1 MGQPAAGQLELG
13 SGSPPAGLARQPVA
27 RAPSLRR
34 DYLELELAVKSLSPS
49 LRLSLSN
56 SLVVPAAA
64 GGAGHIP
71 ASPRSFDRAVM
82 VAQWCEQRLKTRETR
97 VRTLPW
103 ASSGH
108 VTTRS
113 TPTLPDANL
122 RYQEAFDWRKWTKGG
137 CSFLLLS
144 ESAQF

>member
-1 MGQPAAGQLELG
+1 MLTSRVAAKPEEALDWRKWTKGGRGFSGFRSSDRAFMGQPAAGQLELG

-64 GGAGHIP
+64 GGAGHTGIP
-71 ASPRSFDRAVM
+71 ASPLI
-82 VAQWCEQRLKTRETR
+82 E
-97 VRTLPW
+97 
-103 ASSGH
+103 
-108 VTTRS
+108 
-113 TPTLPDANL
+113 
-122 RYQEAFDWRKWTKGG
+122 
-137 CSFLLLS
+137 LS
-144 ESAQF
+144 W